1 MQKGFPIVLIL
12 MVCLAGGCRSF
23 RAGAKDTVRH
33 LPAEYAD
40 RVRSLY
46 SASSSNTVFS
56 VEDNTAKPVD
66 AKVQDAIRRA
76 TSWLQQHRNATG
88 SWEGEE
94 PTLTAAFALLL
105 FDGLANRQ
113 QAQALCDQLIGLQ
126 SADGSWRA
134 GSKHLWPITQA
145 MAVFAISRHYEQFP
159 SPVLAAAVTQGAAVI
174 LRNQQSDGG
183 WAYSYESSQYRNTL
197 VAACQVLALQAVNR
211 AGIAVPRLGRAMVMA
226 ANDILS
232 VQERE
237 SGIVGSDFRGFSGWN
252 ATGEGLL
259 VLQCC
264 GLADTDE
271 AFMAKAVLQ
280 GLTKGWVSGSR
291 YALLDAL
298 LNELALRRSGS
309 REWQSWHEALR
320 QEVLAH
326 QDADGSWGATPSEM
340 TLGSAYATVLCSLI
354 LLVGEALDLNPAWQD
369 EVKSPPCW
377 LIEGPVGRATL
388 LAAVPCRTYDVQ
400 RITPAMWRQYDEA
413 EQLVLSYDLY
423 AVRSAAMDWMLQLQ
437 PASRAPLALRRN
449 AAKFLDVPVP
459 AVNDISA
466 GLLAGGLVDGALT
479 RARMELDGLA
489 GKIRYVLPIKTRQVL
504 LNPRDF
510 WPVALELKD
519 DWTVPGTMLK
529 YLTSSPDPLER
540 MRKEW
545 AQGVLPAYQSMDSVE
560 PQANLL
566 RQKSLERLLK
576 MMKNGNPCFV
586 VADFWLLQGEG
597 NWLDA
602 LKQRG
607 YTVTRQ

>member
-1 MQKGFPIVLIL
+1 
-12 MVCLAGGCRSF
+12 
-23 RAGAKDTVRH
+23 
-33 LPAEYAD
+33 
-40 RVRSLY
+40 
-46 SASSSNTVFS
+46 
-56 VEDNTAKPVD
+56 
-66 AKVQDAIRRA
+66 
-76 TSWLQQHRNATG
+76 
-88 SWEGEE
+88 
-94 PTLTAAFALLL
+94 
-105 FDGLANRQ
+105 
-113 QAQALCDQLIGLQ
+113 
-126 SADGSWRA
+126 
-134 GSKHLWPITQA
+134 
-145 MAVFAISRHYEQFP
+145 
-159 SPVLAAAVTQGAAVI
+159 
-174 LRNQQSDGG
+174 
-183 WAYSYESSQYRNTL
+183 
-197 VAACQVLALQAVNR
+197 
-211 AGIAVPRLGRAMVMA
+211 
-226 ANDILS
+226 
-232 VQERE
+232 
-237 SGIVGSDFRGFSGWN
+237 
-252 ATGEGLL
+252 
-259 VLQCC
+259 
-264 GLADTDE
+264 
-271 AFMAKAVLQ
+271 
-280 GLTKGWVSGSR
+280 
-291 YALLDAL
+291 
-298 LNELALRRSGS
+298 
-309 REWQSWHEALR
+309 
-320 QEVLAH
+320 
-326 QDADGSWGATPSEM
+326 
-340 TLGSAYATVLCSLI
+340 
-354 LLVGEALDLNPAWQD
+354 
-369 EVKSPPCW
+369 
-377 LIEGPVGRATL
+377 
-388 LAAVPCRTYDVQ
+388 
-400 RITPAMWRQYDEA
+400 MWRQYDEA

-602 LKQRG
+602 LNQRG